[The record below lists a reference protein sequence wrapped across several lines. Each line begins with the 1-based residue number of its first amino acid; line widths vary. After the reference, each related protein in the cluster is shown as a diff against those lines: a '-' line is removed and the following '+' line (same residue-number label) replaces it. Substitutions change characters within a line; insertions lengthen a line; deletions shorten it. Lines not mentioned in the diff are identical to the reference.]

1 MKSIARALLSAT
13 IPLAALAVLSP
24 DMARAQS
31 VTRGFAL
38 DRFLPSAAGSDWFA
52 GDSLR
57 IEGQLLPVF
66 GISAAYDVDPLV
78 LYNSDGSR
86 RAAPVKGQLFL
97 RAGGSVS
104 LWERYRISVDLPVS
118 PYQSGESAVFNG
130 NSIAGPQSGG
140 VGDLSVALDARILGR
155 YGEPFTLGAGVQL
168 FLPTGS
174 SDKFLGEGSVRA
186 MPRVAAAGTASMF
199 MYSAQVGVMVREQR
213 QFAGVDRGTDLTFAA
228 AAGVAVLDRRLTVGP
243 EVYGAT
249 GVGQWAGAS
258 AFKQF
263 PIEAL
268 LGAHYRITPEWRLGA
283 TGAVGVS
290 QGLGTPA
297 ERALLSMDWSPRFAE
312 RQPVRSTLE
321 VVQAPPPPPPP
332 PAPPAAPPVKLP
344 DPVADQDGDHVPD
357 DVAAC
362 AYIPGVATSDPRTNG
377 CPLALADADGDG
389 IGDGAD
395 SCPNA
400 AGPRSDDPALNGCPP
415 RAVPPPITERIFF
428 AAGVAD
434 LDPASIDVLG
444 RLAATLK
451 ATPELKLS
459 VDGHSDDQGR
469 STFNNDLSRKRA
481 TAAIDWL
488 IAHGAGAQQ
497 LQAHWFGA
505 EHPAIPQHDA
515 VSRKANRRVEL
526 RQESPLS
533 LR

>member
-1 MKSIARALLSAT
+1 MKLLARALLFAP
-13 IPLAALAVLSP
+13 IALAALATLSP
-24 DMARAQS
+24 GAARAQS
-31 VTRGFAL
+31 VSRGFAL

-57 IEGQLLPVF
+57 IEGQLRPVF

-78 LYNSDGSR
+78 LYNADGSR
-86 RAAPVKGQLFL
+86 RATPVKGQLFL
-97 RAGGSVS
+97 RAGGSLSV
-104 LWERYRISVDLPVS
+104 WERYRISVDLPIS

-130 NSIAGPQSGG
+130 TSITGPQSGG
-140 VGDLSVALDARILGR
+140 VGDLSLALDARILGR
-155 YGEPFTLGAGVQL
+155 YGQPFTLGAGVEL
-168 FLPTGS
+168 FLPTGN

-199 MYSAQVGVMVREQR
+199 MYSAQVGLMLREQR

-249 GVGQWAGAS
+249 GVGQWAGNS

-268 LGAHYRITPEWRLGA
+268 LGAHYRVTPEWRLGA
-283 TGAVGVS
+283 TGAAGVS
-290 QGLGTPA
+290 KGLGTPS
-297 ERALLSMDWSPRFAE
+297 ERVLFSTDWSPRIAE
-312 RQPVRSTLE
+312 HHPVRSTLE
-321 VVQAPPPPPPP
+321 VVQAPPPPPP

-357 DVAAC
+357 DVDAC
-362 AYIPGVATSDPRTNG
+362 MTIAGVATSDPKTNG
-377 CPLALADADGDG
+377 CPPALADADGDG

-400 AGPRSDDPALNGCPP
+400 AGVKNDDPALNGCPP
-415 RAVPPPITERIFF
+415 RAVAPPITEKIFF

-434 LDPASIDVLG
+434 LDPGSIDVLT

-451 ATPELKLS
+451 AAPELKLS

-469 STFNNDLSRKRA
+469 DTFNKDLSHRRA
-481 TAAIDWL
+481 SAAVDWL
-488 IAHGAGAQQ
+488 VAHGVAGQQ